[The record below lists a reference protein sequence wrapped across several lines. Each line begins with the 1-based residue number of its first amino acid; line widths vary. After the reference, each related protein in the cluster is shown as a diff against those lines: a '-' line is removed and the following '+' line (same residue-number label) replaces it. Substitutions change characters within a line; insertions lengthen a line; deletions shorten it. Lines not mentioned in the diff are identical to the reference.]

1 MGIVERKQMEK
12 EAIRKKILDAAN
24 EILVEEGYDKLSI
37 RKIAN
42 KIEYSPGIIYHYF
55 KDKGEII
62 AFIVEEEYGRILK
75 MISDIQLNEESPEKT
90 LEETFRAYIELMLET
105 PEKFRTILMND
116 IEVVQEKVNIL
127 GRGISKER
135 KSLQGLCSMIEC
147 GIEKGKFREMDV
159 ELTAQIIWT
168 STHGLISR
176 LIIERNIPKDQK
188 ERLINHN
195 FEILIN
201 GLMKWWYIDIIITKN
216 IEEWGKWKL
225 LLFMEQNMVQ

>member
-1 MGIVERKQMEK
+1 MGILERKQMEK
-12 EAIRKKILDAAN
+12 EAIRKKILDAAS

-116 IEVVQEKVNIL
+116 IEAVQEKVNIL

-168 STHGLISR
+168 STYGLISR

-188 ERLINHN
+188 ERLINHH

-201 GLMKWWYIDIIITKN
+201 GLMK
-216 IEEWGKWKL
+216 
-225 LLFMEQNMVQ
+225 

>member
-1 MGIVERKQMEK
+1 MGILERKQMEK
-12 EAIRKKILDAAN
+12 EAIRKKILDAAS

-75 MISDIQLNEESPEKT
+75 TLSDIPLNEENPEKT
-90 LEETFRAYIELMLET
+90 IEQTFRAYIELMLET

-116 IEVVQEKVNIL
+116 IESIQEKVNIL

-135 KSLQGLCSMIEC
+135 KSLQGLCNMIEC
-147 GIEKGKFREMDV
+147 GIEKRKFREMDV

-188 ERLINHN
+188 ERLINHH

-201 GLMKWWYIDIIITKN
+201 GLMK
-216 IEEWGKWKL
+216 
-225 LLFMEQNMVQ
+225 

>member
-1 MGIVERKQMEK
+1 MGILERKQMEK
-12 EAIRKKILDAAN
+12 EAIRKKILDAAS

-75 MISDIQLNEESPEKT
+75 TLSDIPLNEENPEKT
-90 LEETFRAYIELMLET
+90 IEQTFRAYIELMLET

-116 IEVVQEKVNIL
+116 IEAVQEKVNIL

-147 GIEKGKFREMDV
+147 GIEKGRFREMDV

-188 ERLINHN
+188 ERLINHH

-201 GLMKWWYIDIIITKN
+201 GLMK
-216 IEEWGKWKL
+216 
-225 LLFMEQNMVQ
+225 